1 MREVE
6 PVVSVPKQA
15 ERALLV
21 GLLRRGTSRAEVEDH
36 LQELEALVR
45 SAGAEV
51 VGLCWQERPT
61 PDVATFIGR
70 GKVAELASFIAEQG
84 ISTVVFDDEL
94 TPVQVRNLERAW
106 NVKVLDRAGVILHIF
121 AERARTQEAK
131 VQVELAQLQYFLPRL
146 SRLWTHL
153 SKQVGGIGTR
163 GPGETQLETDRRLIR
178 RRIQHLQR
186 KLSEIIRQR
195 EQRRK
200 GREHLP
206 RFALVGYTN
215 AGKSTLMRA
224 LTQAPVLV
232 EDRLFATLDTTVR
245 RFRLPGGQPALLA
258 DTVGF
263 LRKLPPQLIAAFH
276 STLGEV
282 IEADVLVHVVDVSH
296 PAFRQH
302 IRVVEETLQTLNAHT
317 KPVVLALNKIDR
329 LASEP
334 ALLRELE
341 MEYPGAVLISAER
354 GLNLRRLL
362 VALQRAYEGQTD
374 ELTLLLPYTEL
385 RLLHDL
391 HTHGEILRRE
401 PLDTGLL
408 VQLRCPAAFGQRL
421 RGQYA
426 LYIAD
431 RRIAHP

>member
-1 MREVE
+1 MKH
-6 PVVSVPKQA
+6 PSVP

-21 GLLRRGTSRAEVEDH
+21 GLLHQHTTREELEDH
-36 LQELEALVR
+36 LQELETLVR

-51 VGLCWQERPT
+51 LAISWQQRPT

-70 GKVAELASFIAEQG
+70 GKVEELRALIEQKG
-84 ISTVVFDDEL
+84 ITLVVFDEGL
-94 TPVQVRNLERAW
+94 TPAQVRNLERAW
-106 NVKVLDRAGVILHIF
+106 NVKVLDRAGIILHIF

-131 VQVELAQLQYFLPRL
+131 VQVELAQLQYMLPRL

-186 KLSEIIRQR
+186 KLEEIVAQR
-195 EQRRK
+195 AQRRRR
-200 GREHLP
+200 REELP

-224 LTQAPVLV
+224 LTAASVLV

-245 RFRLPGGQPALLA
+245 RFRLPGGQPALLS

-263 LRKLPPQLIAAFH
+263 LRKLPPQLIASFH
-276 STLGEV
+276 STLAEA

-296 PAFRQH
+296 PSFRQH
-302 IRVVEETLQTLNAHT
+302 MQVVTETLRTLNIAT
-317 KPVVLALNKIDR
+317 KPTVLVFNKIDR
-329 LASEP
+329 LP
-334 ALLRELE
+334 ADSPVLRELRS
-341 MEYPGAVLISAER
+341 EYPEAVFISAER
-354 GLNLRRLL
+354 GINIRKLL
-362 VALQRAYEGQTD
+362 ATLQRVYEGQSE
-374 ELTLLLPYTEL
+374 ELAFVLPYTEL
-385 RLLHDL
+385 RLLRHL
-391 HTHGEILRRE
+391 RTSGQILQQE
-401 PLDTGLL
+401 ALPDGLL
-408 VQLRCPAAFGQRL
+408 VRLRCPLAIGQRL

-426 LYIAD
+426 SYVYPAGMLNA
-431 RRIAHP
+431 